1 MMTTTFHT
9 RSNSSAERPRLLS
22 LLALTAVLVVFYWQ
36 TALSLHLRWTKFDQ
50 SYSHGYLLLG
60 LSLYFAW
67 LQRFRLARASLSFSP
82 IYALPLGMASIG
94 WCIAQLLSVQVLTQ
108 ILLPVALIS
117 AIATAFGYA
126 FARCLLVPV
135 ALLYVGIPIWEDFLN
150 NPLRELTV
158 GAVGNVLQAFSFPAN
173 VTGYKIEIPQ
183 GAFFVA
189 GGCSGLSYFLTGL
202 TISLSYAY
210 LNLSSNIKRLG
221 FVFFCLILSVVS
233 NWVRVGSLVVI
244 GYVTNMQSS
253 LITVSHVMF
262 GWYLF
267 ASGMV
272 IMLLVGHQLSKTDQ
286 PNDFDEGTGP
296 ADQTTISKS
305 GLALAFAGL
314 AIGPAL
320 ALAYS
325 IIPARIVD
333 LHFAPPI
340 LQSDPATADW
350 RPAYHGWAA
359 RAHGVLPGH
368 PSDIDID
375 IDLLYYGSQSQ
386 NGKLIGAENQLADRN
401 TWHEQDAT
409 NTNVDGMR
417 VSEAILHN
425 AVGARRIVW
434 YWFDVGGAQTTS
446 GMRTKILQL
455 KRFLQRGRAD
465 GALVALS
472 VACPFDCSSE
482 RTVLEHSLETL
493 RSATRAALKP
503 TD

>member
-1 MMTTTFHT
+1 MNARLHT
-9 RSNSSAERPRLLS
+9 SSNSNERQRLLW
-22 LLALTAVLVVFYWQ
+22 LLALALLLVILYWQ
-36 TALSLHLRWTKFDQ
+36 TSLSLHLRWTKFEE

-60 LSLYFAW
+60 LSLYFTW
-67 LQRFRLARASLSFSP
+67 LQRFRLARVKLSFAP
-82 IYALPLGMASIG
+82 VYALPLVTASIG
-94 WCIAQLLSVQVLTQ
+94 WCVAQILSVQVLGQ
-108 ILLPVALIS
+108 LLLPVALLS
-117 AIATAFGYA
+117 AVATAFGYA
-126 FARCLLVPV
+126 FARCLLVPL

-150 NPLRELTV
+150 TPLREMTV
-158 GAVGNVLQAFSFPAN
+158 GAVGTVLQVFSFPAN
-173 VTGYKIEIPQ
+173 VTGYKIEIPE

-189 GGCSGLSYFLTGL
+189 GGCSGLSFFLTGL

-210 LNLSSNIKRLG
+210 LNLSSNMKRLG
-221 FVFFCLILSVVS
+221 FVIFCLILSLVS

-267 ASGMV
+267 AGAMG
-272 IMLLVGHQLSKTDQ
+272 IMLLVGHQLSKSDQ
-286 PNDFDEGTGP
+286 PNDFDEATGP
-296 ADQTTISKS
+296 PSQTTISNA
-305 GLALAFAGL
+305 GLALALVGL

-325 IIPARIVD
+325 LVPARTPD
-333 LHFAPPI
+333 LRFAQPI
-340 LQSDPATADW
+340 LQSDPATANW
-350 RPAYHGWAA
+350 RPAYRGWTTH
-359 RAHGVLPGH
+359 AHGVLPGH

-375 IDLLYYGSQSQ
+375 LLYYGSQAQ
-386 NGKLIGAENQLADRN
+386 NGKLISAVNQLADRI

-434 YWFDVGGAQTTS
+434 YWFDVGGSQTTS
-446 GMRTKILQL
+446 GTRTKILQL